1 MLKRLLLSAFA
12 AIACATLAP
21 AQTHYLPH
29 VWVGGHAGMTMSE
42 MSFSPSTKQSYLSGV
57 TAGLSFRY
65 EEERHVGLLAEL
77 NIAQHGWKENF
88 EEYPFDYQRQL
99 TYIELPVMTH
109 IFFGGRNF
117 KGFINLGPQVGYML
131 SSKITA
137 NFDYN
142 NPQSVEGFPT
152 SNRYTDQMALDI
164 KNRFDYGITAGLGC
178 EMIINRRHSVSIE
191 ARYYY
196 GLGSIY
202 GSSKKDAFS
211 ASRNNTIL
219 ITLGYQFRLK

>member
-1 MLKRLLLSAFA
+1 
-12 AIACATLAP
+12 
-21 AQTHYLPH
+21 
-29 VWVGGHAGMTMSE
+29 
-42 MSFSPSTKQSYLSGV
+42 
-57 TAGLSFRY
+57 
-65 EEERHVGLLAEL
+65 LAEL

>member
-1 MLKRLLLSAFA
+1 
-12 AIACATLAP
+12 
-21 AQTHYLPH
+21 
-29 VWVGGHAGMTMSE
+29 MTMSE

-131 SSKITA
+131 SNKITA